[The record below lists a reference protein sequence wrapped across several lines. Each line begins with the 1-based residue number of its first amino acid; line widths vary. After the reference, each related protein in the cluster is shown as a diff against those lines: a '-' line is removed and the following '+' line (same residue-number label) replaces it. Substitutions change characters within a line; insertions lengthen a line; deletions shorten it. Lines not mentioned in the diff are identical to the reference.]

1 MFTLRR
7 CEKYTNWEAGRPV
20 KLDPAEFK
28 NLPIFPYHGDVDSEK
43 EFLDYIDLLYQED
56 WYTICDE
63 LEEDGRTE
71 LSDQIAIL
79 FESGMDV
86 YSSTTDKYSTE
97 WFAVGDE
104 DKEYT
109 KYGGFNARHST
120 LEE

>member
-7 CEKYTNWEAGRPV
+7 CEKYTNWEAGSPV

-63 LEEDGRTE
+63 LEEAGRTE

-79 FESGMDV
+79 FESGMDG

-97 WFAVGDE
+97 WFDVGDE

-109 KYGGFNARHST
+109 KYGGFNARYST